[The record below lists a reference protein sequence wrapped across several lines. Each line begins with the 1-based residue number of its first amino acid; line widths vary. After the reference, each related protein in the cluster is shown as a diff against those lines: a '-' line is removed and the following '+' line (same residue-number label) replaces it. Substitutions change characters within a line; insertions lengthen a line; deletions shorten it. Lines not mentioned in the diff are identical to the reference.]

1 MDRAVVVLANQV
13 LLGDIGSHQMTLSPR
28 CAREHGQT
36 IQSLHL
42 GRQLAWV
49 RLSTGDWLALVVI
62 EAHTADAVN
71 SLTMTLWLQ
80 RHQFMLAHPAGPGP
94 PLPNS

>member
-13 LLGDIGSHQMTLSPR
+13 LAGDIGSHQMARSPR
-28 CAREHGQT
+28 HAREHGLI

-49 RLSTGDWLALVVI
+49 RMNTGDWLALVII
-62 EAHTADAVN
+62 EAHTADEVN

-80 RHQFMLAHPAGPGP
+80 RHQFMLARA
-94 PLPNS
+94 